1 MNTGQTLLAIGA
13 LILLMNI
20 SLSIHRSQ
28 IHSISDSLDHQLDIE
43 AINFG
48 QSLMEAVFYSVND
61 YSELD
66 ALYENL
72 SDVTDP
78 DSRLEY
84 QTIFE
89 DILYATIDLSGEKQL
104 INNVTG
110 RQVTVRVYSIS
121 DNDEYMLKVEYKGSV
136 NPIW

>member
-1 MNTGQTLLAIGA
+1 MSTGQTLLAIGA
-13 LILLMNI
+13 LVLLMNI
-20 SLSIHRSQ
+20 SMAIHRSQ

-43 AINFG
+43 AINYG
-48 QSLMEAVFYSVND
+48 QSLMEAVFYSVNE

-78 DSRLEY
+78 SSRLEY
-84 QTIFE
+84 ETIFG
-89 DILYATIDLSGEKQL
+89 DSLYATIDLHVEEQL

-110 RQVTVRVYSIS
+110 RQITVRVFGKS
-121 DNDEYMLKVEYKGSV
+121 DDADYLLKVEYKGTV
-136 NPIW
+136 NSIW